1 MSNKPKV
8 LHQSRALIA
17 RINDNHGD
25 QLPSVLGVDI
35 AVLKLFTDVV
45 KHSSFATVARDRDV
59 DPSSVS
65 RAIAG
70 LETELGIRLFQR
82 TTRKLALTEAGAA
95 YFARIEPLLEE
106 LQQAGEFASEIAG
119 EPKGTLRVTASVSF
133 GLKCIVPLLPKFEAQ
148 YPELTLDLLLTDQ
161 VVDLFTERIDVA
173 IRLGVLADSSLIAQR
188 LMLTHYWVC
197 ASPSY
202 VQQYGQPR
210 SPQELSQHQC
220 LLFPLTGFRSQWR
233 FCDRQ
238 NQETE
243 VAIHGRTI
251 ISNALALQQCAIAGM
266 GIALL
271 PNWLIQVE
279 IDRGDLVNLFPQHQV
294 TATDFNTAAWIV
306 YPSRSYVPL
315 KVRAFSD
322 FLKQHY

>member
-1 MSNKPKV
+1 MTLV
-8 LHQSRALIA
+8 HFLHESATIEL
-17 RINDNHGD
+17 DSS
-25 QLPSVLGVDI
+25 PWVSVMDI
-35 AVLKLFTDVV
+35 AVLQLFTDVA
-45 KHSSFATVARDRDV
+45 KQGSFATVARDRDV

-82 TTRKLALTEAGAA
+82 TTRKLTLTEAGAA
-95 YFARIEPLLEE
+95 YFARIEPLVEE
-106 LQQAGEFASEIAG
+106 LQQAGEFAAEIAG
-119 EPKGTLRVTASVSF
+119 EPKGALRVTASVSF
-133 GLKCIVPLLPKFEAQ
+133 GLQCLVPLLPKFEAQ

-161 VVDLFTERIDVA
+161 VVDLLVDRIDVA
-173 IRLGVLADSSLIAQR
+173 IRLGILADSSLIAQR
-188 LMLTHYWVC
+188 LMPTHYWVC

-202 VQQYGQPR
+202 LKQNGTPR
-210 SPQELSQHQC
+210 SPQELTQHQC
-220 LLFPLTGFRSQWR
+220 LLFPLTGFRSRWR
-233 FCDRQ
+233 FRDVQ

-271 PNWLIQVE
+271 PNWLIQSE
-279 IDRGDLVNLFPQHQV
+279 IDRGDLVNLFPNHQV

-315 KVRAFSD
+315 KVLAFAD
-322 FLKQHY
+322 FLKQHYS